1 MADVPAALCQEH
13 HSRHRYAALLIGFVT
28 LAGASGVSGCFA
40 VFYNT
45 LVTAFS
51 WSRASGA
58 SP

>member
-1 MADVPAALCQEH
+1 MAAVSAALRQEQR
-13 HSRHRYAALLIGFVT
+13 SRYRYAVLLIGFVT

-51 WSRASGA
+51 
-58 SP
+58 